1 MAKTNRGELKSTND
15 SELPWMAKGSESLT
29 RRDEKAIV
37 RVADSDV
44 ENKDK
49 SSSGTIANESEPGK
63 VFSPF
68 LCVPHGL
75 TTFLYIYIYISDYV
89 LSVYGSF

>member
-1 MAKTNRGELKSTND
+1 MTKTNRDELKSTND
-15 SELPWMAKGSESLT
+15 TGLPWMAKGSQSST

-49 SSSGTIANESEPGK
+49 SSSGTVAKDSEPGK
-63 VFSPF
+63 VFSHF
-68 LCVPHGL
+68 LFVPHCL
-75 TTFLYIYIYISDYV
+75 ITLIYISDSV

>member
-1 MAKTNRGELKSTND
+1 MAKTNCGELKSTND
-15 SELPWMAKGSESLT
+15 SELPWMAKGSKSST

-49 SSSGTIANESEPGK
+49 SSSGTMANESEPGK

-68 LCVPHGL
+68 LCVSWSHHTDMYL
-75 TTFLYIYIYISDYV
+75 IRSFLFMAASR
-89 LSVYGSF
+89 